1 MAKVINS
8 SEFKNQV
15 LDSSEVVMVDFFA
28 EWCGPCKMLA
38 PALEELSGEMA
49 GRAKILKVDVD
60 KSPDLAQKYGISGIP
75 TVMIFRNGAPV
86 DKMVGFQPKQV
97 LKSKL
102 DMHSN

>member
-8 SEFKNQV
+8 NEFKNQV
-15 LDSSEVVMVDFFA
+15 LDSSDVVMVDFFA

-38 PALEELSGEMA
+38 PVLEELSSEMA

-60 KSPDLAQKYGISGIP
+60 KSPDFAQKYGISGVP
-75 TVMIFRNGAPV
+75 TVMVFRNGAPV

-102 DMHSN
+102 DKHSN

>member
-8 SEFKNQV
+8 NEFKNQV
-15 LDSSEVVMVDFFA
+15 LDSSDDVMVDFFA

-38 PALEELSGEMA
+38 PVLEELSSEMA

-60 KSPDLAQKYGISGIP
+60 KSPDLAQKYGISGVP
-75 TVMIFRNGAPV
+75 TVMVFRNGAPV

-102 DMHSN
+102 DKHSN

>member
-49 GRAKILKVDVD
+49 GRAT
-60 KSPDLAQKYGISGIP
+60 SP
-75 TVMIFRNGAPV
+75 RNTAY
-86 DKMVGFQPKQV
+86 QV
-97 LKSKL
+97 FLQS
-102 DMHSN
+102 

>member
-8 SEFKNQV
+8 NEFKNQV
-15 LDSSEVVMVDFFA
+15 LDSSDVVMVDFFA

-38 PALEELSGEMA
+38 PVLEELSSEMA

-60 KSPDLAQKYGISGIP
+60 KSPDLAQKYGISGVP
-75 TVMIFRNGAPV
+75 TVMVFRNGAPV

-102 DMHSN
+102 DKHSN